1 MLSSLQTLNFKWVEK
16 KDQLTV
22 DSTIKIDQID
32 DSIHVKKKKKQ
43 WSWNLNACI
52 SHTPIQV
59 NISKP
64 KAEEAPLQS
73 GFRGS

>member
-32 DSIHVKKKKKQ
+32 DSIHVKKTQ
-43 WSWNLNACI
+43 WSWNLNICI

-64 KAEEAPLQS
+64 KAEEALLQG
-73 GFRGS
+73 GFGGS

>member
-32 DSIHVKKKKKQ
+32 DSIHVKKKKK
-43 WSWNLNACI
+43 
-52 SHTPIQV
+52 H
-59 NISKP
+59 
-64 KAEEAPLQS
+64 S
-73 GFRGS
+73 GPGI

>member
-32 DSIHVKKKKKQ
+32 DSIHVKKKKQ
-43 WSWNLNACI
+43 NTVVLEFEYMYLP
-52 SHTPIQV
+52 HTHPGKYI
-59 NISKP
+59 
-64 KAEEAPLQS
+64 KA
-73 GFRGS
+73 